1 MKRNIL
7 FYIILVIILVISLL
21 GLSNFENH
29 YLVKQ
34 FIWIGF
40 GIILFLFIKKFNLNI
55 LLKHSILIYLLNV
68 FFLILVL
75 IIGNKING
83 AKAWLSFGGISL
95 QPSELMKISLA
106 LVYYKITLIKSH
118 YPLFDLVKILILFLI
133 PSILVFLEPDTGAII
148 MYLIIML
155 VALFNSKVKKIYLF
169 FLLGLGFTSII
180 VFFILFFYKQDIIIK
195 LLGTSIFYRIDRIIH
210 FKNNYQLNQ
219 ALVYIG
225 SAGLYG
231 HKNILYIPEAHT
243 DFIFSFLIG
252 RYGIIMGFIIL
263 ASYFIMDFILISNSK
278 NNFMIEIFMYLFI
291 YSQIQ
296 NILMNL
302 GLFPIMGIPLPFLS
316 YGGTNTI
323 VLFMLLGI
331 CQNKKFRQFIA

>member
-1 MKRNIL
+1 MKRNKM
-7 FYIILVIILVISLL
+7 FYIILVILLVISLL
-21 GLSNFENH
+21 GLNNFDNH
-29 YLVKQ
+29 YLIKQ
-34 FIWIGF
+34 CIWSGIGF
-40 GIILFLFIKKFNLNI
+40 ILFLFIKKFNLNI
-55 LLKHSILIYLLNV
+55 LLKYSMLIYLLNV
-68 FFLILVL
+68 LFLILVL

-106 LVYYKITLIKSH
+106 LVYYKLIMSNNKSSIQII
-118 YPLFDLVKILILFLI
+118 KIFALFLI

-155 VALFNSKVKKIYLF
+155 VTLFNSKVKKTYLY

-180 VFFILFFYKQDIIIK
+180 VFFILFFYKQNVIINI
-195 LLGTSIFYRIDRIIH
+195 LGTSIFYRIDRIIH

-225 SAGLYG
+225 SAGLFG
-231 HKNILYIPEAHT
+231 HKDILYIPEAHT

-252 RYGIIMGFIIL
+252 RYGIIIGLIIL
-263 ASYFIMDFILISNSK
+263 TCYFTMDIILVNNSK

-316 YGGTNTI
+316 YGGTNII
-323 VLFMLLGI
+323 VLFVLLGI
-331 CQNKKFRQFIA
+331 CQNKKLRQFIA